1 MLTAKDIMT
10 KDVITVQPE
19 TTVEELAALLCEHRI
34 SGAPV
39 LDGKGKLYGVVTESD
54 LLDQKKKFHIPTMI
68 SLLDS
73 VIFLD
78 SEKKIEQEIKR
89 MTGSRVQ
96 DICRTPPVSVTEDTT
111 VDEIATIMA
120 EKKMH
125 TLPVLRGETLVGV
138 IGKSDV
144 IRTIAKE

>member
-19 TTVEELAALLCEHRI
+19 TTVEELAALLCKHRI

-39 LDGKGKLYGVVTESD
+39 VDGKGRLCGVVTESD

-78 SEKKIEQEIKR
+78 SEKKVEQEIKR
-89 MTGSRVQ
+89 MTASKVR
-96 DICRTPPVSVTEDTT
+96 DICRTPPVSVTEETT

-125 TLPVLRGETLVGV
+125 TLPVLRNDALVGV

-144 IRTIAKE
+144 IRIIARE